1 MTTSAD
7 QACSLCEH
15 AASHTADGL
24 YLCPTHVKSLGAD
37 QPRAARR
44 AAGYRGGR
52 ARRLPARMKLFVDD
66 ERAAP
71 SGWVLVKSC
80 PAALAMLNGLRLSGY
95 GLLAI
100 SLDHDLS
107 TRMEDYQDHTS
118 RPIVLW
124 MCENDWWPTEVYVHT
139 SNPAGQDW
147 LTSMVRRYAPP
158 GTLCGYGSNF
168 WGTCPTDPIERNVIG
183 KFR

>member
-1 MTTSAD
+1 MTIQD
-7 QACSLCEH
+7 LCAICQHGATHH
-15 AASHTADGL
+15 ANGL
-24 YLCPTHVKSLGAD
+24 LLCPEHVKSLGAD
-37 QPRAARR
+37 QPRAVRR
-44 AAGYRGGR
+44 AAGYHGER
-52 ARRLPARMKLFVDD
+52 ARRLPDRMKLFVDD
-66 ERAAP
+66 ERPAP
-71 SGWVLVKSC
+71 PDWMLVKTL
-80 PAALAMLNGLRLSGY
+80 PAALAVLNGLRLSGY

-107 TRMEDYQDHTS
+107 TRIQDYQEDHTS

-139 SNPAGQDW
+139 SNPAGEEW
-147 LTSMVRRYAPP
+147 LTGMVRRYAPP

-168 WGTCPTDPIERNVIG
+168 WATCPIDPVERNVIR